1 MIKILKVYVKD
12 TEAGLLLD
20 TVDRMKVCFPF
31 IKNFVTFH
39 IIYPAERPLDFAL
52 ARDWA
57 HVHCD
62 ELLRLLR
69 SWKEEDNNV
78 IPIGLLR
85 NIARS
90 AVLTDSFLMTDIQ
103 AYPRIVFEQNS
114 GILALYSRDAHLKTF

>member
-1 MIKILKVYVKD
+1 MNSIIPFVKKILKVYVKD

-39 IIYPAERPLDFAL
+39 IVYPAERPLDFAL
-52 ARDWA
+52 AGDWA

-69 SWKEEDNNV
+69 SWNEEDNNV
-78 IPIGLLR
+78 IPVGLLR

-103 AYPRIVFEQNS
+103 AYPRTVFESS
-114 GILALYSRDAHLKTF
+114 GFLDPLF

>member
-1 MIKILKVYVKD
+1 M
-12 TEAGLLLD
+12 LD

-39 IIYPAERPLDFAL
+39 FVYPAERPVDFAM
-52 ARDWA
+52 AGDWA

-69 SWKEEDNNV
+69 SWNEEENDV

-90 AVLTDSFLMTDIQ
+90 SILTDSFLMTDIQ
-103 AYPRIVFEQNS
+103 AYPRTVS
-114 GILALYSRDAHLKTF
+114 KVSALITIAH